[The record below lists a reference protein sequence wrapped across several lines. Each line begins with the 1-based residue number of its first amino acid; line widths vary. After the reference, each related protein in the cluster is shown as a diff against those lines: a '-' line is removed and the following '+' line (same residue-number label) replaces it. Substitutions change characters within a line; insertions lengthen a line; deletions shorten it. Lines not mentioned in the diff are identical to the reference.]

1 MLERVSHDERRLQSH
16 DDQYLLT
23 CWLISFLLARADTNT
38 SQYFITTVK
47 TPHLDGRHTVFG
59 TVLEGWDVV
68 KAMEACGTSSGK
80 PTRNVVVTACGV
92 LEDDDEPKQS

>member
-1 MLERVSHDERRLQSH
+1 MLERVSPRFMRTRVGLYSQTHV
-16 DDQYLLT
+16 
-23 CWLISFLLARADTNT
+23 LINPIHFAIDTNT

-68 KAMEACGTSSGK
+68 KQMEACGSSSGK
-80 PTRNVVVTACGV
+80 PTRNVVVTGCGV
-92 LEDDDEPKQS
+92 LEGDDGSKNP